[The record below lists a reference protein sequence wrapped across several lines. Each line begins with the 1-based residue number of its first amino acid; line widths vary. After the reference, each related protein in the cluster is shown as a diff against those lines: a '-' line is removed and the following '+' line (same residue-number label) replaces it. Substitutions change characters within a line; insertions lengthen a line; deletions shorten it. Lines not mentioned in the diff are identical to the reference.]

1 MNKGTFQKL
10 LPHLIALIVFLLVAV
25 IYCKP
30 ALEGKVLQQHD
41 VTQWKAMAQDAF
53 EYKERTGHFPLW
65 TKSMFSGMPA
75 YQIAMEAGNAL
86 SPGFFYYVLTLGLP
100 KPISF
105 FFLAS
110 ICFYFLSIVLRVNP
124 YISIIGGLAYAY
136 ATYNPIIIAAGHDT
150 KMQSI
155 ALLPAFIGSILL
167 VYGGRYWL
175 GGALTALTATLL
187 VGMNHPQIVY
197 YGLMIAVFMT
207 VAYIISWVRKGN
219 SRHLALSLAIVAFAG
234 LLGVLTNAVSLLTT
248 YEYAKS
254 SIRGGSELGDG
265 TSGATR
271 TGLSNDYAL
280 SYSMYKTEPFVM
292 MVPNMYGGSGT
303 AIEEL
308 VDDSKALEA
317 LQAMPQELSS
327 QIAGA
332 RSSYWGGIGPT
343 SGPPYVGA
351 VICFLALMG
360 FFILDNRH
368 KWWILSLLVL
378 SLLMSWGSYFEG
390 FNSVLLNVLPMYNK
404 FRAPSMIIV
413 IPTFLLCMMAVMSL
427 HAMLFAENNE
437 AFKDRF
443 KKGLLLNAGV
453 LLVLLIIY
461 FTSDYKSSGD
471 EQLLSQV
478 GAAPEQVQGYVRGFL
493 NGLEED
499 RKSLFFSSLL
509 RTLFLML
516 ASAGV
521 LWLAIRGKMGKWVA
535 VGVLGVMALADVMS
549 VNTKYLNS
557 ENYQEQEEYDV
568 SFTPTPVDTQ
578 IMQDTSYYRVLD
590 VRQGLSVALG
600 MQGALPSYFHNS
612 IGGYHPAKLSIYQDL
627 IQHQLSKFPNS
638 LPVINMLNT
647 KYVIQADQSGAAS
660 VFTNPD
666 AAGPAW
672 FVKALRFEK
681 GPAEV
686 MNALSTFSPRDT
698 AILFEKDKAIVPAA
712 SAQDSASQIR
722 LISNSNDELIY
733 SSSSASAGFAV
744 FSEIYYEK
752 GWKAFID
759 GKETPIVRTNYVL
772 RGLTVPAGQHEIRFA
787 FKPDSYFT
795 GKTISLV
802 AGLLVLLFLA
812 VAVYMTYKNRNT
824 FSSEENSRIAKRNV

>member
-1 MNKGTFQKL
+1 
-10 LPHLIALIVFLLVAV
+10 
-25 IYCKP
+25 
-30 ALEGKVLQQHD
+30 
-41 VTQWKAMAQDAF
+41 
-53 EYKERTGHFPLW
+53 
-65 TKSMFSGMPA
+65 
-75 YQIAMEAGNAL
+75 
-86 SPGFFYYVLTLGLP
+86 
-100 KPISF
+100 
-105 FFLAS
+105 
-110 ICFYFLSIVLRVNP
+110 
-124 YISIIGGLAYAY
+124 
-136 ATYNPIIIAAGHDT
+136 
-150 KMQSI
+150 
-155 ALLPAFIGSILL
+155 
-167 VYGGRYWL
+167 
-175 GGALTALTATLL
+175 
-187 VGMNHPQIVY
+187 
-197 YGLMIAVFMT
+197 
-207 VAYIISWVRKGN
+207 
-219 SRHLALSLAIVAFAG
+219 
-234 LLGVLTNAVSLLTT
+234 
-248 YEYAKS
+248 
-254 SIRGGSELGDG
+254 
-265 TSGATR
+265 
-271 TGLSNDYAL
+271 
-280 SYSMYKTEPFVM
+280 MYKTEPFVM

-772 RGLTVPAGQHEIRFA
+772 RGLSVPAGQHEIRFA